1 MNKSV
6 NLGLSVLK
14 LSKNVMNK
22 FWFNYVKSKYG
33 KKAKLCY
40 MDTDRFI
47 FYIKTDDIYKDIVED
62 ADSWHKIWYFKLWIR
77 QISTKREKQKSNW
90 FNERWICEKVV
101 KEFVE
106 LIAKTYSYIIHD
118 GGEDE
123 KAKGTKK
130 CVIKKT

>member
-6 NLGLSVLK
+6 NLGLSILK
-14 LSKNVMNK
+14 LSIKVMNK

-62 ADSWHKIWYFKLWIR
+62 ADS
-77 QISTKREKQKSNW
+77 
-90 FNERWICEKVV
+90 
-101 KEFVE
+101 
-106 LIAKTYSYIIHD
+106 
-118 GGEDE
+118 
-123 KAKGTKK
+123 
-130 CVIKKT
+130 